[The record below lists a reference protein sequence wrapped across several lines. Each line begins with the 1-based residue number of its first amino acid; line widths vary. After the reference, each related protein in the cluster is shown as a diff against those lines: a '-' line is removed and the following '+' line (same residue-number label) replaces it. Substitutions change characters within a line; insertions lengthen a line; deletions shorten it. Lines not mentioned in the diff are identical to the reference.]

1 VSRHL
6 SGYRKG
12 WRYSAL
18 KTVMRMKIL
27 YSINKFL
34 LREEEQIKMK
44 TKRKHIIALLAVAAL
59 GLTAC
64 QGRTPAEDLEEE
76 KGEAELPSYEPVLYE
91 DLTSRIISMGNYK
104 GLEAVRTIKEVTDE
118 DVRDEADRMKKE
130 CTDLVTVDREAQ
142 KGDVVLIDFTGYVDG
157 ETLDELSGREHS
169 LEIGSGEF
177 VPGFEEQLIGARADT
192 NVEVNVTFPDDYYE
206 EMAGKAARFEVYVQ
220 SVQEYN
226 MEDWGD
232 DFIKEKLGYDNE
244 TDMLAAVR
252 KEMETDAEAEADEN
266 LEYDL
271 VAALLGTCQI
281 EIQEADI
288 KLYSDQMMSEYET
301 YASIYGKDLDTFLG
315 SYMGTTKEQLMQVF
329 RETASFRVQMTLV
342 FHEIAEKEGLQVSE
356 KEYQERLG
364 RVAADYGYEDTSDVE
379 AVYSRAM
386 MEEELIQEKVI
397 NLIRD
402 HAVIS

>member
-1 VSRHL
+1 
-6 SGYRKG
+6 
-12 WRYSAL
+12 
-18 KTVMRMKIL
+18 
-27 YSINKFL
+27 
-34 LREEEQIKMK
+34 
-44 TKRKHIIALLAVAAL
+44 
-59 GLTAC
+59 
-64 QGRTPAEDLEEE
+64 LEEE

-192 NVEVNVTFPDDYYE
+192 NVEVNVTFPEDYYE